1 MGGGD
6 ERHPGENKRASR
18 RVIPAELVK
27 KVNSHGTVPDMSF
40 VLSEALPVIPAKLVK
55 KVEKGEFVDM
65 EDFLKVRWKGG
76 GWLGE
81 TSVAITGQINRRE
94 VPDILSW
101 LHSFCSYA
109 AILSEKFPSK
119 TKELWAYTAL
129 PFGLRS
135 APKIFST
142 VADGLQYMLKKE
154 GVTCFH
160 YLDDFF
166 LAGQGGTDECS
177 TVLTTALECC
187 NELGVPVAPTKNS
200 GAYNKACFLGD

>member
-1 MGGGD
+1 M
-6 ERHPGENKRASR
+6 
-18 RVIPAELVK
+18 
-27 KVNSHGTVPDMSF
+27 
-40 VLSEALPVIPAKLVK
+40 LSEALPVFPAKLVK
-55 KVEKGEFVDM
+55 KVEKGGFVDM
-65 EDFLKVRWKGG
+65 EDFLKDNIEVERRR
-76 GWLGE
+76 LAVGE
-81 TSVAITGQINRRE
+81 TSV
-94 VPDILSW
+94 
-101 LHSFCSYA
+101 
-109 AILSEKFPSK
+109 
-119 TKELWAYTAL
+119 
-129 PFGLRS
+129 FGLHS